1 MTHSNTDSHKSDVL
15 PLYLLTPLHR
25 VRRLSVFYTVTL
37 HVVAEA
43 MRRADG
49 AIAGEVAIT
58 SPVAAQRRSPEEA
71 HTRARGRVRRQNG
84 AQGGTDQLSAA
95 PS

>member
-1 MTHSNTDSHKSDVL
+1 MYGQFPFPFT
-15 PLYLLTPLHR
+15 PLLTYPFT
-25 VRRLSVFYTVTL
+25 RRLSVFYTVTL

>member
-1 MTHSNTDSHKSDVL
+1 MMRRTDSAS
-15 PLYLLTPLHR
+15 
-25 VRRLSVFYTVTL
+25 LSL